1 MIQQRI
7 PFITP
12 EMFRDLPDQTTEIL
26 NRLITEVNDNQTK
39 LTEISNT
46 LIVLRQMIAEMP
58 QPTPPTPTGEWQQVL
73 NFVLAN
79 MGTVQ
84 GECLKNTRLG
94 FGIQT
99 GTYLTARADMESQIA
114 NSTLHAGIPPAD
126 IAVPIYY
133 SNFNI
138 VAAGHVAVWDH
149 GTVYSDGVYYPSIDA
164 VTSNYTG
171 WGELCDGVRVVS
183 PAN

>member
-1 MIQQRI
+1 MRI
-7 PFITP
+7 PSITP
-12 EMFRDLPDQTTEIL
+12 EMYRNLPDQTTEIL
-26 NRLITEVNDNQTK
+26 NRLITEVNDNRSN
-39 LTEISNT
+39 LAEITNAII
-46 LIVLRQMIAEMP
+46 LLQNKIKNLE
-58 QPTPPTPTGEWQQVL
+58 PTPPTPTGEWQQIL

-99 GTYLTARADMESQIA
+99 GTYLTARGDMESQIA
-114 NSTLHAGIPPAD
+114 NNTLHAGTPPAD

-149 GTVYSDGVYYPSIDA
+149 GTVYSDGVYYPDINA

-171 WGELCDGVRVVS
+171 WGELCDGVRVVAPTS
-183 PAN
+183 